1 MAELYFEKEEV
12 KVVTNTE
19 NTMEKHLVKS
29 LDSAD
34 RVDIIVSFVME
45 SGVRILL
52 TDLKSIVQKGV
63 KVRILTG
70 DYLGITEPGALYL
83 LKGELGGNLDLRMYN
98 DKRRSFHPK
107 TYIFHKR
114 KDSELYIGSSNLS
127 ISALTDG
134 VEWNYRLSESVDKE
148 SFDEFVK
155 EFENLFYNHS
165 IIVDDEVLREY
176 SRNWKRPLIIGELE
190 KNEKKTREYV
200 PRGAQIEALYALK
213 ATREEGADK
222 ALIHAATGVG
232 KTYLAAFDSLSF
244 KRVLFVAHREEILRQ
259 AYESFRNV
267 RNEEDFGFFNSKI
280 KDCDRNVVFASVY
293 SLGRKNYLN
302 EKFYS
307 PTYFDYIIIDEF
319 HHAVANLY
327 MNILEYFK
335 PKFLL
340 GLTATPERMD
350 GRSIYA
356 LCDYNVP
363 YEIGLKDAINKGYLV
378 PFRYYGIYDDT
389 VDYSTIRIANGRY
402 VAEELEDKLLV
413 ERRYDLIYGHY
424 KKHNSIRAMGFCSTR
439 KHAEEM
445 AKQFNKRGTAS
456 VAVYSNGNGEYSEDR
471 YAAMEKLEKGE
482 ISVVFSVDMFNEGV
496 DICSIDMV
504 MFLRPTESPVVFLQ
518 QLGRGLRKSE
528 GKEYLTVLDFI
539 GNYAL
544 CGKVPFLLSGQKYDK
559 EIALTGLVEHKL
571 EYPQGCF
578 VNFDLKIIDLFRE
591 MSRREIG
598 IEDRIILEY
607 ERVKGLTGRDKLS
620 RMEFF
625 TNMDGDVYTLCMNN
639 SKVNPFRDFLAFLDK
654 MGELGEEEKM
664 LVSGIGKEFLN
675 TLETTSMTKSYKMP
689 ILLAF
694 YNDGNTKMDLTEDDV
709 YKSYK
714 SFYEKGTRWVD
725 LARDKRTRDFTA
737 WNKDRYIK
745 EALRNPIFYLIKSG
759 NGFFAEKE
767 GYLISLNSQLEE
779 LTTLQAFA
787 KHMKDIIDYRTAD
800 YFRKRYDKNS

>member
-1 MAELYFEKEEV
+1 
-12 KVVTNTE
+12 
-19 NTMEKHLVKS
+19 
-29 LDSAD
+29 
-34 RVDIIVSFVME
+34 
-45 SGVRILL
+45 
-52 TDLKSIVQKGV
+52 
-63 KVRILTG
+63 
-70 DYLGITEPGALYL
+70 
-83 LKGELGGNLDLRMYN
+83 MYN

-445 AKQFNKRGTAS
+445 AKQFNKRGLRLLLYT
-456 VAVYSNGNGEYSEDR
+456 VM
-471 YAAMEKLEKGE
+471 AMV
-482 ISVVFSVDMFNEGV
+482 ST
-496 DICSIDMV
+496 
-504 MFLRPTESPVVFLQ
+504 LRTGMQ
-518 QLGRGLRKSE
+518 QWKS
-528 GKEYLTVLDFI
+528 
-539 GNYAL
+539 
-544 CGKVPFLLSGQKYDK
+544 
-559 EIALTGLVEHKL
+559 
-571 EYPQGCF
+571 
-578 VNFDLKIIDLFRE
+578 LK
-591 MSRREIG
+591 
-598 IEDRIILEY
+598 
-607 ERVKGLTGRDKLS
+607 RVR
-620 RMEFF
+620 
-625 TNMDGDVYTLCMNN
+625 
-639 SKVNPFRDFLAFLDK
+639 
-654 MGELGEEEKM
+654 
-664 LVSGIGKEFLN
+664 
-675 TLETTSMTKSYKMP
+675 
-689 ILLAF
+689 
-694 YNDGNTKMDLTEDDV
+694 
-709 YKSYK
+709 
-714 SFYEKGTRWVD
+714 
-725 LARDKRTRDFTA
+725 
-737 WNKDRYIK
+737 
-745 EALRNPIFYLIKSG
+745 
-759 NGFFAEKE
+759 
-767 GYLISLNSQLEE
+767 
-779 LTTLQAFA
+779 
-787 KHMKDIIDYRTAD
+787 
-800 YFRKRYDKNS
+800 